1 MTLPSLFASHGGF
14 GLNLNVFETNIV
26 NLAIVIFGLYKFLP
40 NFLGGILE
48 RRRAII
54 LADLKDAEDRLATAT
69 SALAQAQTDLA
80 DAQLKAE
87 QIRADGKARA
97 EAIRLDS
104 EKRTVEEWPVSSRVP
119 LPIST
124 LRPHASVP
132 SCAAK
137 LPASPL
143 RKPWPACPASSVTTP
158 RLSWSISPSKPWGMP
173 DAPAQHH
180 HHPLRR
186 SLPAGG

>member
-54 LADLKDAEDRLATAT
+54 LADLKDAEERLATAT
-69 SALAQAQTDLA
+69 SSLAQAQKDLA
-80 DAQLKAE
+80 DAQQKAE

-97 EAIRLDS
+97 EAIRLES
-104 EKRTVEEWPVSSRVP
+104 EKRTVEGMARVKQGAAADLSAEASRVSNLLRREAAQLAIEKALAS
-119 LPIST
+119 LPGK
-124 LRPHASVP
+124 LDAD
-132 SCAAK
+132 AQAK
-137 LPASPL
+137 L
-143 RKPWPACPASSVTTP
+143 VNQ
-158 RLSWSISPSKPWGMP
+158 SIKTLGNV
-173 DAPAQHH
+173 
-180 HHPLRR
+180 
-186 SLPAGG
+186 

>member
-54 LADLKDAEDRLATAT
+54 LADLKDAEERLATAT
-69 SALAQAQTDLA
+69 SSLAQAQKDLA
-80 DAQLKAE
+80 DAQQKAE

-97 EAIRLDS
+97 EAIRLES
-104 EKRTVEEWPVSSRVP
+104 ENRTVEEMARVKQGAAADLSAEASRVSNLLRREAAQLAIEKALAS
-119 LPIST
+119 LPGK
-124 LRPHASVP
+124 LDAD
-132 SCAAK
+132 AQAK
-137 LPASPL
+137 L
-143 RKPWPACPASSVTTP
+143 VNQ
-158 RLSWSISPSKPWGMP
+158 SIKTLGNV
-173 DAPAQHH
+173 
-180 HHPLRR
+180 
-186 SLPAGG
+186 

>member
-104 EKRTVEEWPVSSRVP
+104 EKRTVEEMARVKQGAVADLNAEASRV
-119 LPIST
+119 S
-124 LRPHASVP
+124 
-132 SCAAK
+132 
-137 LPASPL
+137 
-143 RKPWPACPASSVTTP
+143 
-158 RLSWSISPSKPWGMP
+158 
-173 DAPAQHH
+173 AQ
-180 HHPLRR
+180 LRR
-186 SLPAGG
+186 EAARLAIEKALASLPGKLSDDAQAQLVNQSIQTLGNA

>member
-54 LADLKDAEDRLATAT
+54 LADLKDAEERLATAT
-69 SALAQAQTDLA
+69 SSLAQAQKDLA
-80 DAQLKAE
+80 DAQQKAE

-97 EAIRLDS
+97 EAIGLES
-104 EKRTVEEWPVSSRVP
+104 EKRTVEEMARVKQGAAADLSAEASRVSNLLRREAAQLAIEKALAS
-119 LPIST
+119 LPGK
-124 LRPHASVP
+124 LDAD
-132 SCAAK
+132 AQAK
-137 LPASPL
+137 L
-143 RKPWPACPASSVTTP
+143 VNQ
-158 RLSWSISPSKPWGMP
+158 SIKTLGNV
-173 DAPAQHH
+173 
-180 HHPLRR
+180 
-186 SLPAGG
+186 